1 MIAMTCAM
9 WLSLLD
15 AERARLQ
22 RIGKDEKAK
31 LVLRV
36 SAPVESRIDAL
47 GQMQRRWAFRGGTPR
62 AEWEADAAALQ
73 EAPGFFRAI
82 EWVDRDRIVRW
93 VVPQAGNQGALG
105 ADLGAEL
112 NGLAALE
119 SARFK
124 RSLSVTHAIALAQRG
139 DGFMAI
145 QPLVTGA
152 RLDGFIVGV
161 FQVQAMLERAVGQSE
176 FAGGYAVKVFDRE
189 RNLFGRHDAVM
200 AEAGLIHA
208 GTLQFHDVRW
218 QVRTWPSP
226 AFIARQWSSL
236 PWTVLGTG
244 LFVAVLLGLITLP
257 IQVAH
262 ARAGELRLEIGER
275 IKAEQENALLITELE
290 VVFANVIVGIVL
302 IKDRHTVRCNVQYA
316 QILGCQMDQVVGKP
330 APPGHPSEAVA
341 REMGAAGAA
350 VDAALAAGQ
359 SFTVALELA
368 RLDGSLFWAACL
380 GKALDPNNIEKGTV
394 WVLEDISG
402 RKSAEEQLI
411 YQAQHDALT
420 GLANRT
426 MLSDRLNMAVNH
438 AARHKHQTAVC
449 YIELDRLNMS
459 TTPLAMRPA
468 TSCCWP
474 WPSACS
480 VPCAPPTR
488 WPVSAATSS
497 PWCSPKAS
505 IPRWWPR
512 CCSASWTISA
522 PG

>member
-1 MIAMTCAM
+1 MAPNAALCLVLSGRALICLTRRNAAAATVAGVACMLSGGVAVLAVAGYAANVMMAYGWFSMTQMGLPTALAFAALAGPLLWHCAQRWKEHPLLRQIWRPVGVAGAMIAMTCAM

-22 RIGKDEKAK
+22 RTGKDEKAK
-31 LVLRV
+31 LELRV

-82 EWVDRDRIVRW
+82 EWVDRDPIVRW

-124 RSLSVTHAIALAQRG
+124 RSLSATHAIALAQRG

-200 AEAGLIHA
+200 AEAGLIRA
-208 GTLQFHDVRW
+208 GTLQFHDERW
-218 QVRTWPSP
+218 QVRIWPSP
-226 AFIARQWSSL
+226 AFIARQSSSL

-244 LFVAVLLGLITLP
+244 LFVAVLRGLITLP

-290 VVFANVIVGIVL
+290 VVFANVIVGIAL

-359 SFTVALELA
+359 SFTVDLELA

-380 GKALDPNNIEKGTV
+380 GKALDPINIEKGTV
-394 WVLEDISG
+394 
-402 RKSAEEQLI
+402 
-411 YQAQHDALT
+411 
-420 GLANRT
+420 
-426 MLSDRLNMAVNH
+426 
-438 AARHKHQTAVC
+438 
-449 YIELDRLNMS
+449 
-459 TTPLAMRPA
+459 
-468 TSCCWP
+468 
-474 WPSACS
+474 
-480 VPCAPPTR
+480 
-488 WPVSAATSS
+488 
-497 PWCSPKAS
+497 
-505 IPRWWPR
+505 
-512 CCSASWTISA
+512 
-522 PG
+522 